1 VEPAS
6 CEPFSIH
13 RVEDVRRD
21 ARDGAKRAQAAC
33 RRHVMS
39 DASRQAAF
47 EQAFATTDTGL
58 DAVKRDLARS
68 MIQAMGRDPAFASTQ
83 DWFFAL
89 AYFLRGR
96 LSASRLRTWR
106 RNFSQDAKWVYYLS
120 LEFLPG
126 RLLKSCLKKQ
136 GLLQVCRQALADFGV
151 DLDVL
156 YECEV
161 EAALGN
167 GGLGRLAACLL
178 DSMATL
184 HYAGIGYGIRYEY
197 GMFRQKIE
205 NGEQVEHPENWLKN
219 ANPWEFG
226 RPNVI
231 YPVRFN
237 GRVMQVSNWHGEL
250 ICHWVDA
257 DDIMAMGYD
266 IPVIGFGNDTVSSI
280 RLWSAKAT
288 TDFNLTYFNR
298 GNYIEAVQEK
308 SESETLSKVLY
319 PTATTDMGRE
329 LRLKQEYF
337 LVSASIQDILS
348 RFRKKH
354 GSLELLPE
362 RVAIQLND
370 THPALA
376 IPELMRI
383 LVDEFRMG
391 WERSWD
397 ITVRTIGF
405 TNHTLLSEAL
415 EHWSVDLLGALLP
428 RHLQIIYEINH
439 RLLRD
444 VTHRHPGDFDRLRR
458 MSLIDENPP
467 RSVRMA
473 NLAIVGSHRVNGVS
487 EMHTGIMRTSI
498 FRDFDEF
505 FPGRIVNL
513 TNGIDHRRWLAE
525 TNPDLAALI
534 SSRISDGWEHDL
546 DRIADLAPH
555 AEDPEFRSEF
565 RAIKRAAKERLASLF
580 EQRLGLRVTPE
591 SMFDVQIKRIHE
603 YKRQLLN
610 VLHIVTRY
618 NRIRHGLHG
627 DMAPRTVILSGKAAP
642 GYAMAKLIVR
652 LINCVADIVNNDP
665 AVHSLLRVV
674 FVPNYDVQTAQD
686 IMPAADLSQQISL
699 AGTEASGTG
708 NMKLALNGALTIATR
723 DGANNEIA
731 RAVGEDNIFLFGL
744 SYEEVGQ
751 LRASGNYDPRRFY
764 HANPELRETLDMIRE
779 GYFCPDR
786 QQLFAPIVE
795 SLLDHGDHYMLLADY
810 AAYVATQDRVDAAY
824 MNPDEWARKAVV
836 NIAHMGRFSTDRLVR
851 EYADTV
857 WNAEPVRETRG
868 GPAQQVRSEVAS

>member
-1 VEPAS
+1 VA
-6 CEPFSIH
+6 
-13 RVEDVRRD
+13 RQRGA
-21 ARDGAKRAQAAC
+21 ARDRSKAARLLLEEAC
-33 RRHVMS
+33 VMN
-39 DASRQAAF
+39 AREQLAF
-47 EQAFATTDTGL
+47 EQAFATTDTSL
-58 DAVKRDLARS
+58 EAVKRDLARS
-68 MIQAMGRDPAFASTQ
+68 MIQAMGRDPAFASAR

-106 RNFSQDAKWVYYLS
+106 RNFSEDAKWVYYLS

-126 RLLKSCLKKQ
+126 RLLKSCLRKQ
-136 GLLQVCRQALADFGV
+136 GLLEVCRRALADFGM
-151 DLDVL
+151 DLDAL
-156 YECEV
+156 SEFEI

-219 ANPWEFG
+219 ASPWEFG

-237 GRVMQVSNWHGEL
+237 GQVMQVSNWHGEL
-250 ICHWVDA
+250 LCHWVDA
-257 DDIMAMGYD
+257 DNIMAMGYD

-298 GNYIEAVQEK
+298 GNYIEAVEEK
-308 SESETLSKVLY
+308 SESETVSKVLY

-348 RFRKKH
+348 RFRKMH
-354 GSLELLPE
+354 GSLDLLPQK
-362 RVAIQLND
+362 VAIQLND

-383 LVDEFRMG
+383 LIDEYKMG
-391 WERSWD
+391 WERSWE
-397 ITVRTIGF
+397 IVVRTISF

-415 EHWSVDLLGALLP
+415 EHWPVDLLGTLLP

-439 RLLRD
+439 RLLRE
-444 VTHRHPGDFDRLRR
+444 VMHRHPGDFDRLRR
-458 MSLIDENPP
+458 MSLIDETRP

-473 NLAIVGSHRVNGVS
+473 NLAIAGSHRVNGVS
-487 EMHTGIMRTSI
+487 EMHTGIMRASI

-525 TNPDLAALI
+525 ANPELAALI
-534 SSRISDGWEHDL
+534 SSRISDRWEHDL
-546 DRIADLAPH
+546 SHIADLAPH
-555 AEDPEFRSEF
+555 AEDAEFRSDF
-565 RAIKRAAKERLASLF
+565 LSIKRAAKARLAALI
-580 EQRLGLRVTPE
+580 EQRLGILPTSE
-591 SMFDVQIKRIHE
+591 TMFDVQIKRIHE

-618 NRIRHGLHG
+618 NRIRHGACS
-627 DMAPRTVILSGKAAP
+627 DMAPRTVILAGKAAP
-642 GYAMAKLIVR
+642 GYAMAKLIIR
-652 LINCVADIVNNDP
+652 LINCVSDIVNNDP
-665 AVHSLLRVV
+665 AVHNLLRVI

-731 RAVGEDNIFLFGL
+731 QAVGEDNIFLFGL
-744 SYEEVGQ
+744 TFEEVSK
-751 LRASGNYDPRRFY
+751 LRASGSYDPRRLY
-764 HANPELRETLDMIRE
+764 HSNAELRETLDMIRD
-779 GYFCPDR
+779 GYFLPDHK
-786 QQLFAPIVE
+786 QLFVPLVD

-810 AAYVATQDRVDAAY
+810 AAYIAMQDRVDAAY
-824 MNPDEWARKAVV
+824 MNTDEWVRKAVV
-836 NIAHMGRFSTDRLVR
+836 NIAKMGRFSTDRLVR
-851 EYADTV
+851 EYAATV
-857 WNAEPVRETRG
+857 WNAEPVRGTNERSMG
-868 GPAQQVRSEVAS
+868 HMRSEVAS